1 MRGKKDARAA
11 LLLAR
16 PARLLGWAA
25 GHPILLDDLYAAL
38 GSLEACS
45 YVRQH
50 ASGQILLIDGWWVPD
65 MDDAA
70 ERLRMLLNEL
80 LARSLEQGSTYA
92 LCRCPENAPALQ
104 DALRQLGF
112 AAVEADAEIFC
123 VDMRNPVM
131 LLQDAMLCI
140 KPPHKDAPAVQ
151 QAVRETRPRLRMALG
166 AMFPGKLLLCF
177 DTEMLNQAIAQRIE
191 QMNGVQDVPPGVR
204 RLGPYMCVPYGK
216 IFADAIVPN
225 TVTKTLHVEKC
236 YAPDVRSFTIE
247 EYPDYSPLPSQVRA
261 LRSFHR
267 PIILVDDLLH
277 KGYRI
282 EKLDRVFRQERIAVD
297 RILVAVMSGYGRDL
311 MRVQGRRAE
320 CEYFIPNLHYWVTE
334 SLLYPFIGGDSV
346 AGRRQK
352 ERMLPSVNM
361 ILPYVYPSYFF
372 DVTETS
378 IRNLSK
384 TALENAMQIL
394 RALER
399 EHQRSF
405 SAALTIRRLGEALL
419 QPRLP
424 DKGDCM
430 TFDFSLP
437 ASTYLEE
444 DLARL
449 DRICR

>member
-1 MRGKKDARAA
+1 
-11 LLLAR
+11 
-16 PARLLGWAA
+16 
-25 GHPILLDDLYAAL
+25 
-38 GSLEACS
+38 
-45 YVRQH
+45 
-50 ASGQILLIDGWWVPD
+50 
-65 MDDAA
+65 
-70 ERLRMLLNEL
+70 
-80 LARSLEQGSTYA
+80 
-92 LCRCPENAPALQ
+92 
-104 DALRQLGF
+104 
-112 AAVEADAEIFC
+112 
-123 VDMRNPVM
+123 
-131 LLQDAMLCI
+131 
-140 KPPHKDAPAVQ
+140 
-151 QAVRETRPRLRMALG
+151 
-166 AMFPGKLLLCF
+166 
-177 DTEMLNQAIAQRIE
+177 
-191 QMNGVQDVPPGVR
+191 
-204 RLGPYMCVPYGK
+204 
-216 IFADAIVPN
+216 
-225 TVTKTLHVEKC
+225 
-236 YAPDVRSFTIE
+236 
-247 EYPDYSPLPSQVRA
+247 
-261 LRSFHR
+261 
-267 PIILVDDLLH
+267 
-277 KGYRI
+277 
-282 EKLDRVFRQERIAVD
+282 
-297 RILVAVMSGYGRDL
+297 

>member
-1 MRGKKDARAA
+1 
-11 LLLAR
+11 
-16 PARLLGWAA
+16 
-25 GHPILLDDLYAAL
+25 
-38 GSLEACS
+38 
-45 YVRQH
+45 
-50 ASGQILLIDGWWVPD
+50 
-65 MDDAA
+65 
-70 ERLRMLLNEL
+70 
-80 LARSLEQGSTYA
+80 
-92 LCRCPENAPALQ
+92 
-104 DALRQLGF
+104 
-112 AAVEADAEIFC
+112 
-123 VDMRNPVM
+123 
-131 LLQDAMLCI
+131 
-140 KPPHKDAPAVQ
+140 
-151 QAVRETRPRLRMALG
+151 
-166 AMFPGKLLLCF
+166 
-177 DTEMLNQAIAQRIE
+177 MLNQAIAQRIE
-191 QMNGVQDVPPGVR
+191 RMNGVQDVPEGVWQ
-204 RLGPYMCVPYGK
+204 LGPYMCVPYGK

-247 EYPDYSPLPSQVRA
+247 EYPDYSPLPGQVRT

-282 EKLDRVFRQERIAVD
+282 EKLDRVFRQEQLAVD
-297 RILVAVMSGYGRDL
+297 RIVVAVMSGYGRDL

-361 ILPYVYPSYFF
+361 ILPYVYPGYFF
-372 DVTETS
+372 DVTEGS
-378 IRNLSK
+378 IRGLSK

-399 EHQRSF
+399 EHQRVF
-405 SAALTIRRLGEALL
+405 SAALTIRRLGEALT

-437 ASTYLEE
+437 ASSYLEE
-444 DLARL
+444 DLSRL

>member
-1 MRGKKDARAA
+1 MRGKKAPRAA

-25 GHPILLDDLYAAL
+25 GHTILLDDLYDVL

-50 ASGQILLIDGWWVPD
+50 ASGQILF
-65 MDDAA
+65 MDAA
-70 ERLRMLLNEL
+70 QAEEEDALRMLLNEL
-80 LARSLEQGSTYA
+80 LARSLEQGHTYA
-92 LCRCPENAPALQ
+92 LCRCTESQTALQ
-104 DALRQLGF
+104 SALRQLGF
-112 AAVEADAEIFC
+112 TQAVSGIYY

-140 KPPHKDAPAVQ
+140 KPPHRDAPAVRE
-151 QAVRETRPRLRMALG
+151 AVLQTRPRLRMALS

-177 DTEMLNQAIAQRIE
+177 DTELLNQAIAQRIE
-191 QMNGVQDVPPGVR
+191 RMNGVQDVPEGVR
-204 RLGPYMCVPYGK
+204 QLGPYMCVPYGK

-247 EYPDYSPLPSQVRA
+247 EYPDYSPLPGQVRT

-282 EKLDRVFRQERIAVD
+282 EKLDRVFRQEQLAVD
-297 RILVAVMSGYGRDL
+297 RIVVAVMSGYGRDL
-311 MRVQGRRAE
+311 MRVQGRCAE

-346 AGRRQK
+346 AGRKQK

-361 ILPYVYPSYFF
+361 ILPYVYPGYFF
-372 DVTETS
+372 DVTEQS
-378 IRNLSK
+378 IRGLSK

-399 EHQRSF
+399 EHQRVF
-405 SAALTIRRLGEALL
+405 SAALTIRRLGEALT

-430 TFDFSLP
+430 NFDFSLP
-437 ASTYLEE
+437 ASSYLEE
-444 DLARL
+444 DLSRL